1 MLFFLSFSKRITLV
15 LLDPGTR
22 LLFNKEVPCMAPY
35 RTYSHTWFKAVTLKI
50 VVGGRQGGV
59 SSYPHSLL

>member
-22 LLFNKEVPCMAPY
+22 LFLNKEVPCVASY
-35 RTYSHTWFKAVTLKI
+35 RTYSHTWFKALTLKT
-50 VVGGRQGGV
+50 VVEGRRGGV